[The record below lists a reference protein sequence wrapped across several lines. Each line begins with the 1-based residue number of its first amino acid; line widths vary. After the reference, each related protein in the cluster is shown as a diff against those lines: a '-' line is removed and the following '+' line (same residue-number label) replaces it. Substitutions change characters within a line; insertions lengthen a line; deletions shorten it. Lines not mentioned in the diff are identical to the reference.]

1 MKRIFVVISN
11 VLVCCFFIWVFT
23 IISATVVS
31 RYYPFVAVR
40 GNASGIQY
48 KKVAEKLTKLA
59 NETNSLI
66 AIQHYEAGSNGDS
79 VVSYNRF
86 GKGKLP
92 RGLVEKADSKQARG
106 VESNYFIFRGKLTIE
121 RLKEELNQ
129 LGLTHLS
136 VVKPFLLGS
145 LAAIFGSGFQLL
157 SLFIF
162 LLCFA
167 ALSVISQIRAL
178 RTAGIRLISGEHRW
192 KIFTD
197 PIKEDFLS
205 CLLGIFPALLGAVLA
220 TFVFSFPF
228 AALYL
233 MVVGIFVYNLLLL
246 GISFNFCAL
255 FAIGIKK
262 VHLMQVIK
270 GQIPVRGIISLILI
284 GQLVAVIIVSLGINR
299 AFIYSKAWQQQE
311 KGRQAWAQESRLVQL
326 TRSRDGLN
334 IKRSEKIDP
343 KEWRWFQFVKEAVA
357 KHDALL
363 SKHNLVQQVF
373 KQPTERHSDW
383 QDYSPQGNVLFV
395 TPNYLQKQGIKLDS
409 AIREKIN
416 NLQQGEF
423 ALLLPESLKAEQ
435 KKYTVLYEKDVSMIA
450 SRQGEEQQKM
460 KAIVSYLPVN
470 QMRFVYNTTP
480 IAYQQ
485 YLKDPIIVVLTPQST
500 GEQSYEFW
508 SNALQND
515 LLLNGVKE
523 TQELLQKYQISHWAS
538 ELTPARLVYRRIV
551 EKLQIEI
558 WTTIAGAVLGIVT
571 SILFFNTMNLLYFE
585 EFRRDIFI
593 KQVSGFTFWELH
605 HSYLLAQLLVFFLG
619 LLASLFLTQ
628 SIWLSFI
635 VFLLFTGN
643 SVVLLQLQMKKESK
657 MSVMILKGA

>member
-106 VESNYFIFRGKLTIE
+106 VESNYFIFRGKLTVE

-136 VVKPFLLGS
+136 VVNPFLLGS

-334 IKRSEKIDP
+334 I
-343 KEWRWFQFVKEAVA
+343 
-357 KHDALL
+357 
-363 SKHNLVQQVF
+363 

-571 SILFFNTMNLLYFE
+571 SILLFNTMNLLYFE